1 MRLWMN
7 LVMEESVMDVLQYWR
22 SVLIIVVR
30 VEDPNTKLN
39 KFVLIGWVLPYKTGT
54 NVVW

>member
-1 MRLWMN
+1 MVNWMRLWMS

-22 SVLIIVVR
+22 RILTTVVR

-39 KFVLIGWVLPYKTGT
+39 KFVLIGWVFP
-54 NVVW
+54 

>member
-1 MRLWMN
+1 MN

-22 SVLIIVVR
+22 RVLIIVVR

-39 KFVLIGWVLPYKTGT
+39 KFVLIGWVLPCKTGI